1 MDNERYA
8 DSAQARGTDKA
19 YQREQ
24 QSGGRFVLT
33 PEQLEA
39 RAIRQKAERVASAKR
54 IRGAIGKMQVFFGY
68 AE

>member
-8 DSAQARGTDKA
+8 DSAQARQTDKA

-24 QSGGRFVLT
+24 QPGDRFVPT
-33 PEQLEA
+33 AEMLEA
-39 RAIRQKAERVASAKR
+39 QAIRQEVERAASVSRVKA
-54 IRGAIGKMQVFFGY
+54 AIGKMERFFGY

>member
-8 DSAQARGTDKA
+8 DSAQARQTDKA

-39 RAIRQKAERVASAKR
+39 RAIRQEVERAASVARVKA
-54 IRGAIGKMQVFFGY
+54 AIGKMEVFFGY
-68 AE
+68 AK